1 MGKKDAIRQK
11 AEDWFIE
18 NSDCTQAEIAEQFSV
33 STQTVNKW
41 YQKYNWEDQRR
52 DYHSSPIKIKQLLQQ
67 ELLAVAQGKEAK
79 LNADA
84 ISKLNVAIDRLDK
97 KLDAFVVKRV
107 LVELDNFISQI
118 DPKFAAQCTPFHK
131 QYLQHRINLEI
142 A

>member
-18 NSDCTQAEIAEQFSV
+18 NSDCTQAEIAEQFKV

-41 YQKYNWEDQRR
+41 YKKYNWEDQRR

-107 LVELDNFISQI
+107 LVELDTFICQI
-118 DPKFAAQCTPFHK
+118 DPKFASQCTPFHK